1 MHLMKKEKIFFT
13 ITAFV
18 VVLLFASC
26 ATVRNYQPNKPF
38 VFDNKVILDG
48 NFPKDEKK
56 RLTIDLMNYWDD
68 SLKAPKL
75 QKLFLWSTIKN
86 PPAFDSTN
94 IGRTKKFMNSYLNSN
109 GYYYTVFKDSIPKY
123 DTVNNQ
129 IRVTVYMIINAGK
142 NISIDSAVYALNDS
156 NMQKLALLNF
166 NKTLLKKGTPFNKE
180 VINSEKDRITD
191 VFRNNGYYKFSK
203 DDIFA
208 EADTTDNKLLRLT
221 LDPFEQA
228 KLLGEAAKS
237 RKENPRWDI
246 MIKQKPVIDSSKL
259 EKYYIR
265 KVFYYPETKPT
276 DFPDSLII
284 KNELKLQSRN
294 DITMFYLDG
303 KFKMRTLREHT
314 YFKKGNLYNESLYY
328 KTINTF
334 SKMGAWQQVDSRIM
348 VSAKDSLDFHFFLI
362 PAPKQNY
369 SIDFEVSRNTGDI
382 TSGEMLGVSTS
393 FSYRNRNVWKRAI
406 QSVTTFRVGVELS
419 PKFSVDSLIQTKQFS
434 LSQSYIFPKLIVPFP
449 KWRYLNTLENKKTIL
464 AGSASYTDRKDVY
477 VLKSLITNWGYEW
490 GKSNFT
496 WLFKPLNIELYKV
509 DTLPGLIDLFVSN
522 PFLRNSFRNGNVVGS
537 SISVIKTIN
546 SIRDPNATHLI
557 RLAVEESGTLLS
569 LFKDLNDQIF
579 RYVKTEAEYRYVY
592 KFRKTQL
599 ATRIFSGVALPK
611 AGQVMPAFKQYF
623 EGGPNSMR
631 AWGLRQLGLGSS
643 ITSDTSKSS
652 YTDRFGD
659 LSLEGNIEYR
669 FTLWNFGS
677 VKIASALYADIGNV
691 WSLKKDPANPNAEI
705 NLARFGKDL
714 AIGVGSGLRL
724 DATYFLLRLDFAY
737 KVKDPARQ
745 TNNGWMDFPNFQLKE
760 KRINGVEI
768 SNLVFQFG
776 IGLPF

>member
-1 MHLMKKEKIFFT
+1 
-13 ITAFV
+13 
-18 VVLLFASC
+18 
-26 ATVRNYQPNKPF
+26 
-38 VFDNKVILDG
+38 
-48 NFPKDEKK
+48 
-56 RLTIDLMNYWDD
+56 
-68 SLKAPKL
+68 
-75 QKLFLWSTIKN
+75 
-86 PPAFDSTN
+86 
-94 IGRTKKFMNSYLNSN
+94 
-109 GYYYTVFKDSIPKY
+109 
-123 DTVNNQ
+123 
-129 IRVTVYMIINAGK
+129 
-142 NISIDSAVYALNDS
+142 
-156 NMQKLALLNF
+156 
-166 NKTLLKKGTPFNKE
+166 
-180 VINSEKDRITD
+180 
-191 VFRNNGYYKFSK
+191 
-203 DDIFA
+203 
-208 EADTTDNKLLRLT
+208 
-221 LDPFEQA
+221 
-228 KLLGEAAKS
+228 
-237 RKENPRWDI
+237 
-246 MIKQKPVIDSSKL
+246 
-259 EKYYIR
+259 
-265 KVFYYPETKPT
+265 
-276 DFPDSLII
+276 
-284 KNELKLQSRN
+284 
-294 DITMFYLDG
+294 MFYLDG

-314 YFKKGNLYNESLYY
+314 YFKKGSLYNESLYY

-490 GKSNFT
+490 GKGNFT
-496 WLFKPLNIELYKV
+496 WMFKPLNIELYKV

-537 SISVIKTIN
+537 SLSVIKTIN
-546 SIRDPNATHLI
+546 SIRDPNTTHLI

-599 ATRIFSGVALPK
+599 ATRIFSGVAFAK

-714 AIGVGSGLRL
+714 AIGIGSGLRL

-760 KRINGVEI
+760 RRINGVEI